1 METEPEGG
9 GGDGVHDC
17 SLNKTPGPAK
27 GYKYR
32 DFDPSRPHLQGSGF
46 SDRLG
51 GWTSRRSPLLNQMME
66 SYTDCGGIKHVNG
79 TTLPS
84 KMAVAALT
92 QDLLQIIFPGFISEK
107 PIADLLR
114 ETDAQLRSLEKQ
126 LKIEIAKS
134 LVMHPVAGQ
143 DAETATMAFLRKL
156 PDVRCLVQTD
166 VEAAFQGDPAAAS
179 KEEVV
184 LAYPGIEA
192 IAVFRMAHVLY
203 QLGVAFLPRMMT
215 EWAHSRTGIDL
226 HPGAEIGTH
235 FFIDHGTGVVIGG
248 TSKIGNRVRLYQ
260 GVGLVARSLAK
271 HVERDE
277 QGHALGGKR
286 HPTVGDDVTIY
297 ANSTIVGGD
306 TVIGDRTIVGGN
318 VWVTR
323 SIPPDSIALYEAQQ
337 LSIHPKH
344 RSTGDWVI

>member
-1 METEPEGG
+1 MEHPMNS
-9 GGDGVHDC
+9 VV
-17 SLNKTPGPAK
+17 A
-27 GYKYR
+27 
-32 DFDPSRPHLQGSGF
+32 Q
-46 SDRLG
+46 
-51 GWTSRRSPLLNQMME
+51 LLE
-66 SYTDCGGIKHVNG
+66 SYAHCGGIKHLNG
-79 TTLPS
+79 ANLPS

-92 QDLLQIIFPGFISEK
+92 QDLLHIIFPGFIAEQQVSSH
-107 PIADLLR
+107 DLPH
-114 ETDAQLRSLEKQ
+114 ETALQLSSLEKR
-126 LKIEIAKS
+126 LRREIAKS
-134 LVMHPVAGQ
+134 LDMHPVAGQ
-143 DAETATMAFLRKL
+143 TAETAALDFLRKL
-156 PDVRCLVQTD
+156 PDVRCLIQTD
-166 VEAAFQGDPAAAS
+166 VEAAFEGDPAAAN

-192 IAVFRMAHVLY
+192 VAVFRMAHVLDE
-203 QLGVAFLPRMMT
+203 LGIAFLPRMMT

-226 HPGAEIGTH
+226 HPGAQIGSH

-271 HVERDE
+271 QVERDG

-318 VWVTR
+318 VWLTR
-323 SIPPDSIALYEAQQ
+323 SIPPDSIALFEAQQ
-337 LSIHPKH
+337 LSIHPRQRH
-344 RSTGDWVI
+344 NGDWVI

>member
-1 METEPEGG
+1 MENLVNE
-9 GGDGVHDC
+9 
-17 SLNKTPGPAK
+17 
-27 GYKYR
+27 
-32 DFDPSRPHLQGSGF
+32 
-46 SDRLG
+46 
-51 GWTSRRSPLLNQMME
+51 LLE
-66 SYTDCGGIKHVNG
+66 SYASCGGIKHLNG
-79 TTLPS
+79 ASLPS

-92 QDLLQIIFPGFISEK
+92 QDLLHVIFPGFIAEQQVS
-107 PIADLLR
+107 PHDLPH
-114 ETDAQLRSLEKQ
+114 ETALHLSSLEKR
-126 LKIEIAKS
+126 LKREIAKS
-134 LVMHPVAGQ
+134 LEMHPVEGR
-143 DAETATMAFLRKL
+143 DAESVAIDFLRKL
-156 PDVRCLVQTD
+156 PDVRGLIQTD

-184 LAYPGIEA
+184 LAYPGVEA
-192 IAVFRMAHVLY
+192 VAVFRLAHVLHK
-203 QLGVAFLPRMMT
+203 LDVAFLPRMMT

-248 TSKIGNRVRLYQ
+248 TAKIGNRVRLYQ

-271 HVERDE
+271 NVERDD

-306 TVIGDRTIVGGN
+306 TVIGDRTIIGGN
-318 VWVTR
+318 VWLTR

-337 LSIHPKH
+337 LSIHP
-344 RSTGDWVI
+344 RQRNNGDWII